1 MADQIHRMELPRW
14 RGAFSACISM
24 FRVSGENAALAR
36 SQFIALSRQIPL
48 LYFIL
53 VTNTAGLAISH
64 IHSTPAPLSI
74 WVPAL
79 LCLVCA
85 ARFAWWLRTRHH
97 DVDAATAAKRLR
109 RTVRLAAVLA
119 VFFTAWGLSLYPY
132 GDEYQQSHVAFYMA
146 ITVIG
151 CIFCLMHLRAA
162 ALSLTVIVIIPFVI
176 FFSLTGKLVFVS
188 IAVNLFLVSVAMVVI
203 LLTYYRDFAR
213 LIESREELRL
223 RQIETQRLS
232 DDNFRLANLDSLTGL
247 PNRRAFFACLDG
259 AGPSMFQDGHGA
271 VIGLVDLDGFK
282 LVNDAYGHAMGD
294 WVLAEVGRR
303 LQQFEDSSAFLARL
317 GGDEFGVLLRGD
329 LSNEDITHRGAE
341 ICRVLRLPY
350 HLPDMTA
357 RLSASIGF
365 AVSRDSI
372 ERFDVLFER
381 ADYALY
387 NAKQNSRGKPVIFS
401 TDHEIE
407 WRRSGLIEQALA
419 QADLESELS
428 LDFQPIV
435 ELPGKH
441 IAGFEALA
449 RWTNSTLGMV
459 PPAEFIRRAERSNR
473 ILLISDILLERAL
486 ESAKR
491 WPDHVRIS
499 FNLSTRDIASLEAT
513 RRIVEIISASRV
525 PAHRIELEITE
536 TALVSDFDVAS
547 DSLRLLKQ
555 LGVHISLD
563 DFGTGFSSL
572 SYVHRL
578 PLDKIKI
585 DRSFVADIATNIT
598 SQKVVKSVVDL
609 CRNLNLDCVVEG
621 VETQDQVRILGD
633 LGCRKMQGYLFGRP
647 MSADEALSL
656 LTEESETSTLLPA
669 SRGNAICVEQ
679 SR

>member
-1 MADQIHRMELPRW
+1 
-14 RGAFSACISM
+14 
-24 FRVSGENAALAR
+24 
-36 SQFIALSRQIPL
+36 
-48 LYFIL
+48 
-53 VTNTAGLAISH
+53 
-64 IHSTPAPLSI
+64 
-74 WVPAL
+74 VPAV
-79 LCLVCA
+79 LCLVCVV
-85 ARFAWWLRTRHH
+85 RFAWWLRTRHH
-97 DVDAATAAKRLR
+97 DVDAATAARRLR
-109 RTVRLAAVLA
+109 RTVRLAAILA
-119 VFFTAWGLSLYPY
+119 LFFTAWGLSLYPY

-213 LIESREELRL
+213 LIESREELNL

-232 DDNFRLANLDSLTGL
+232 DDNFRLANLDSVTGL
-247 PNRRAFFACLDG
+247 PNRRAFFAYLDG
-259 AGPSMFQDGHGA
+259 ISPSMFQDGRGA

-282 LVNDAYGHAMGD
+282 LVNDAYGHAIGD
-294 WVLAEVGRR
+294 RVLAEVGRR

-329 LSNEDITHRGAE
+329 LSNDDVTHRGTE

-365 AVSRDSI
+365 AVSRGGV
-372 ERFDVLFER
+372 EGVDVLFER

-407 WRRSGLIEQALA
+407 RRRSGLIEQALA
-419 QADLESELS
+419 QADLERELS
-428 LDFQPIV
+428 LDFQPII

-449 RWTNSTLGMV
+449 RWTNSTLGTV

-473 ILLISDILLERAL
+473 ILLISEILLERAL
-486 ESAKR
+486 ECAKG
-491 WPDHVRIS
+491 WPDHVRVS
-499 FNLSTRDIASLEAT
+499 FNLSTRDIASPEAT

-536 TALVSDFDVAS
+536 TALVSDFAVAS

-585 DRSFVADIATNIT
+585 DRSFVADIATNTT

-609 CRNLNLDCVVEG
+609 CRNLNLDCIVEG
-621 VETQDQVRILGD
+621 VETEDQVRILGD

-647 MSADEALSL
+647 MSADEVISL
-656 LTEESETSTLLPA
+656 LTEESATPRFCPS
-669 SRGNAICVEQ
+669 
-679 SR
+679 